1 MKLNV
6 EVSGNGY
13 WWMGRDM
20 ILFAGQNRR
29 NKKRKKDKE
38 ESWLEKGRWEEMSS
52 MEEKEGEK

>member
-29 NKKRKKDKE
+29 NKKKKKDK
-38 ESWLEKGRWEEMSS
+38 
-52 MEEKEGEK
+52 